1 MAFDRREFS
10 ASEARMALVDLL
22 SAFQGPAY
30 LPRLEAARA
39 EAGNDMLKQVNINVN
54 QHLGFCMDIVVVG
67 YCSCSNDCARLWA
80 LCGDGKKIKLCRHL
94 LRRSGVRIPL

>member
-30 LPRLEAARA
+30 LPRLEKARA
-39 EAGNDMLKQVNINVN
+39 EAGNDMVKQVELFQNKVWK
-54 QHLGFCMDIVVVG
+54 HSKEIVVLIRKV
-67 YCSCSNDCARLWA
+67 SN
-80 LCGDGKKIKLCRHL
+80 KN
-94 LRRSGVRIPL
+94 

>member
-22 SAFQGPAY
+22 SAFQGPVY

-39 EAGNDMLKQVNINVN
+39 EAGNDMLKQVE
-54 QHLGFCMDIVVVG
+54 
-67 YCSCSNDCARLWA
+67 
-80 LCGDGKKIKLCRHL
+80 
-94 LRRSGVRIPL
+94 P

>member
-54 QHLGFCMDIVVVG
+54 QHLGFCMDIVVMG
-67 YCSCSNDCARLWA
+67 YCSCSYDCARLWA
-80 LCGDGKKIKLCRHL
+80 RVVMVKNRLCRHL
-94 LRRSGVRIPL
+94 LRRFGVRISL

>member
-30 LPRLEAARA
+30 LPRLEKARA
-39 EAGNDMLKQVNINVN
+39 EAGNDMVKQVELFQNKV
-54 QHLGFCMDIVVVG
+54 
-67 YCSCSNDCARLWA
+67 
-80 LCGDGKKIKLCRHL
+80 
-94 LRRSGVRIPL
+94 